1 MKLDLSLTPF
11 SGLAT
16 GAVYQFAEGS
26 WPGAIGEGVVL
37 SEAAFDFV
45 EPPFRRALPNWNEL
59 ARYGVTD
66 LSPAECVA
74 IAREL
79 RAAADRVVESQTS
92 PEWTGY
98 SGDLAPEDVRRA
110 FDRSA
115 ERRTELVTMFSGLA
129 DWLEAAATRSAALV
143 LLGI

>member
-1 MKLDLSLTPF
+1 MNVDLSLTPH

-16 GAVYQFAEGS
+16 GAVYQFVAGS
-26 WPGAIGEGVVL
+26 WPGSIGDGLVL

-59 ARYGVTD
+59 SRYGVTD
-66 LSPAECVA
+66 LSPSDCVA
-74 IAREL
+74 LVAEL
-79 RAAADRVVESQTS
+79 RAAARRVVESQAS

-98 SGDLAPEDVRRA
+98 SGDAAPDDVRSA
-110 FDRSA
+110 FDQDP
-115 ERRTELVTMFSGLA
+115 ERLDELATMFRGLA
-129 DWLEAAATRSAALV
+129 DWLEAAKARSPSLM